1 MTKTSS
7 LRTTHWSDVF
17 RTRVLPHLGV
27 RCGAVDRPTLTF
39 VVGQQGSGKTTVLG
53 NLVDGLGEDCTQQL
67 SGDAILASLPEMF
80 MDRDDDAVRELLDE
94 FKKTTMR
101 DYYTLLLD
109 HAFRLRANVV
119 WELARPFD
127 TSAIASLA
135 RSVDYKVRC
144 LVLAT
149 PLLESWVST
158 LKRETLRVCDPNR
171 MPVRVSFDKIISCF
185 SQWPSHI
192 AWSEDHYVFDEVKV
206 IDRDGNVFFENH
218 LVEDVGKFR
227 WAETPFAFESLVMER
242 LHACDRNR
250 VNCLIAEWEV
260 LRADSD
266 IALQNHLAWPWSS
279 IVNTGS
285 RLRVLRD
292 DPSIGYNLLDP
303 SQSSNIDA
311 REGWIERL
319 RQDLI
324 AVQENAD
331 AAASH
336 SLSSRS
342 ARLLTLVS
350 SV

>member
-7 LRTTHWSDVF
+7 LSTAHWSDVF
-17 RTRVLPHLGV
+17 HTRVLPALGV
-27 RCGAVDRPTLTF
+27 QCGAVDRPTLTF
-39 VVGQQGSGKTTVLG
+39 VVGQQGSGKTTVLR
-53 NLVDGLGEDCTQQL
+53 NLLDGLGEDCTQQL

-80 MDRDDDAVRELLDE
+80 MDRDDDAVLELLHE
-94 FKKTTMR
+94 FKKTTIR

-158 LKRETLRVCDPNR
+158 LKRETLHVCGPNR

-185 SQWPSHI
+185 NQWPSHI
-192 AWSEDHYVFDEVKV
+192 AWSEDHCIFDEVTV

-218 LVEDVGKFR
+218 LFEDVGKFR

-242 LHACDRNR
+242 LYACDRDR

-266 IALQNHLAWPWSS
+266 IALRNHLAWPWSS
-279 IVNTGS
+279 IMDTGS

-292 DPSIGYNLLDP
+292 DPSIGFNLLDP
-303 SQSSNIDA
+303 IQNTNVDA
-311 REGWIERL
+311 REGWIKRL

-342 ARLLTLVS
+342 ARLLTLVR